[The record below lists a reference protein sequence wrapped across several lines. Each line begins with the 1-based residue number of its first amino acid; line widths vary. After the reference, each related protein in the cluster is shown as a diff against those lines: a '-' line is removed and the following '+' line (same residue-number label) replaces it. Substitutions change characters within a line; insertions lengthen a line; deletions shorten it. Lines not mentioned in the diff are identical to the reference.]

1 MIAINIINQVK
12 MIIKDYATIEEKK
25 LAVELAGLIGFHSLS
40 IEFPV
45 TTDCYD
51 IHKKDTI
58 YFILGKCEEKKNIVV
73 DNNDFYIYSEDNTYW
88 TSIKNS
94 NGIEAAFKFISDNFN
109 GLTKDFTQNSRE
121 IEIKDFVS
129 STKSALPMKPLYD
142 TAKKGLEYLFEK
154 DFLMKDCDN
163 DGLPDRFDA
172 AITLDSYDISV
183 VRAACELNCRFG
195 LEMVTSN
202 YPVLSDDIDLDRNTI
217 NFTAEGSC
225 SIEMEDSVSLNIKV
239 NGVGDDLIRF
249 ITNICSHYPIAGNDE
264 NHIVDFVDVMRE
276 SFAMKNLD
284 GQLCY
289 LEANKK
295 KINNNTTCYF
305 SPDVQKKYEK
315 LKAAYPEVEFKK
327 YIDFESVYEKEFD
340 IPWEVDV
347 AKDILIEK
355 LFPVLNSGDIV
366 EIYGA
371 LSEDIDARVKVKE
384 FIEKEVYKKGANVSN
399 CEIICAYKQGFSWL
413 EEVVT
418 PKLVD
423 KDIKSMTVYFKPF
436 MKPGE
441 KDWGDVD
448 GRSPS
453 YKTDGDPEKWFDL
466 PLRYLQ
472 ELYPVDDII
481 CAKLGIS
488 RDDIHM
494 EIYEG
499 DEDITYLVEAISQE
513 DKKVFSDTYKAA
525 YIERPY
531 LDIFPNM
538 GLVHPSTGYI
548 KAVVNGKTIVNE
560 RVATDLESVWD
571 IYQTR
576 VLGYCKEFIDK
587 QCDGKPTEDMQPFF
601 AQMKMEIGLSETER
615 ELGTRQDLFSPLN
628 ALHEDI
634 YFAGLDF
641 FKTYGMTTTGAN
653 LEAPGLMLPIIE
665 QKEGKPY
672 FKFTHY
678 KSHSNDPFID
688 FDGSIVES
696 SVKKQDV
703 TIYID
708 KLYDIDNK
716 VGMSFVVDSKGNTD
730 SLAESMSNLIHK
742 SMLQIGEELSAY
754 GEISIKTS
762 ENRKGFSAKLPKY
775 TEERKQYIDI
785 EDIDILENQLIGY
798 EQYIEIMEQL
808 KHVKGIKVFKSG
820 QTYQGRDIYTI
831 RILPDFKG
839 YVSTNKLINL
849 NPTELINSRHH
860 ANEVSATNA
869 AFMVLKEI
877 LTNEKYKGLGN
888 RMNLLITPMENAD
901 GAAIHYE
908 LQKQH
913 PTWIFHIARYNSL
926 GKEFYRDYYDIE
938 TIHTEAYA
946 VRRLYYRWLPD
957 VFVDNH
963 GVPSHE
969 WEQQFAGYT
978 SPWFKGFWLPRAL
991 LYGYYWYNT
1000 DECYKNNKKLNE
1012 QLADAIA
1019 DSLIDDNEIQE
1030 WNMDWKNRHEKYAHR
1045 WMPKLFPADYY
1056 KNMINYWVPSSYNPK
1071 HGYMAVRFPW
1081 ITAISF
1087 TSEVA
1092 DETAQDEYL
1101 YLCARTHK
1109 MHTLAGIDMILN
1121 SRCVYEKSSL
1131 KYIRNRPPVLE

>member
-1 MIAINIINQVK
+1 MVV
-12 MIIKDYATIEEKK
+12 IIKNINKVKLIIRDDATIQEKK
-25 LAVELAGLIGFHSLS
+25 LAVELAGLIGFHSVAV
-40 IEFPV
+40 EFPV
-45 TTDCYD
+45 TADYNL
-51 IHKKDTI
+51 KDEKDVI
-58 YFILGKCEEKKNIVV
+58 YFGLGKCEENKNLII
-73 DNNDFYIYSEDNTYW
+73 DDNDFSIYNKDNTYW
-88 TSIKNS
+88 TSIKNDD
-94 NGIEAAFKFISDNFN
+94 GIDKAFKFISLNFN
-109 GLTKDFTQNSRE
+109 DFTKDFTEKTRE
-121 IEIKDFVS
+121 IEIEDFVS
-129 STKSALPMKPLYD
+129 STKSSLPMNPLYN
-142 TAKKGLEYLFEK
+142 TCKKGLEYLFEK
-154 DFLMKDCDN
+154 DFLLKDCDN
-163 DGLPDRFDA
+163 DGLPEKFDGV
-172 AITLDSYDISV
+172 ITLDSYDISII
-183 VRAACELNCRFG
+183 RAACELNCRFG
-195 LEMVTSN
+195 LEMVASS
-202 YPVLSDDIDLDRNTI
+202 YPVLSDTILPGKNSIRFSEEGPCSIDIDNGDN
-217 NFTAEGSC
+217 
-225 SIEMEDSVSLNIKV
+225 VNITV
-239 NGVGDDLIRF
+239 NGSGHELVNF
-249 ITNICSHYPIAGNDE
+249 ITKICSHYPMAGNE
-264 NHIVDFVDVMRE
+264 NHVVDFVDVMRE

-284 GQLCY
+284 GQLSY
-289 LEANKK
+289 LEANKE
-295 KINNNTTCYF
+295 KINSNTTCYF
-305 SPDVQKKYEK
+305 SPDVQKNYEK

-327 YIDFESVYEKEFD
+327 HIDFESVYEKEFD
-340 IPWEVDV
+340 IPWEVDK
-347 AKDILIEK
+347 AKDILREK
-355 LFPVLNSGDIV
+355 LFPVLKSGDNV

-371 LSEDIDARVKVKE
+371 LSEDVDVRFKLKT
-384 FIEKEVYKKGANVSN
+384 FIENEADKKGAHIDKY
-399 CEIICAYKQGFSWL
+399 EIICAYKQGFSWL
-413 EEVVT
+413 EEIVT
-418 PKLVD
+418 PKLAD
-423 KDIKSMTVYFKPF
+423 KNIKSMTVYFKPF

-441 KDWGDVD
+441 NDWGDVD

-481 CAKLGIS
+481 CTKLGIS

-494 EIYEG
+494 ELYEG
-499 DEDITYLVEAISQE
+499 DEDITYLIEAVSKDDEKI
-513 DKKVFSDTYKAA
+513 FSDTYKAS
-525 YIERPY
+525 YMERPY
-531 LDIFPNM
+531 LDIFPSM

-548 KAVVNGKTIVNE
+548 KAVVNGKIIVDE

-571 IYQTR
+571 IYQTE
-576 VLGYCKEFIDK
+576 VLAYCKEFIDK
-587 QCDGKPTEDMQPFF
+587 ECNGKPTEDMQPFF

-615 ELGTRQDLFSPLN
+615 DLGTRQDLFSPLN
-628 ALHEDI
+628 ALHEDM

-641 FKTYGMTTTGAN
+641 FKTYGMTTTGSN

-678 KSHSNDPFID
+678 KSHSNEPFID
-688 FDGSIVES
+688 FDGDILER
-696 SVKKQDV
+696 SVQKPDV

-708 KLYDIDNK
+708 KLYDTDHG
-716 VGMSFVVDSKGNTD
+716 VGMSFTTLCEKDINDLAKAMSKLT
-730 SLAESMSNLIHK
+730 ET
-742 SMLQIGEELSAY
+742 SMLQLGEELSGY

-762 ENRKGFSAKLPKY
+762 QNPKGFSAKLPEH
-775 TEERKQYIDI
+775 TEETKQYIDI

-798 EQYIEIMEQL
+798 EEYLDIINQL
-808 KHVKGIKVFKSG
+808 KHVKGISVFKSG
-820 QTYQGRDIYTI
+820 QTYQGREIYTI

-869 AFMVLKEI
+869 AFMILKEL
-877 LTNEKYKGLGN
+877 LTNEKYNGLGN
-888 RMNLLITPMENAD
+888 RMNLMITPMENAD

-946 VRRLYYRWLPD
+946 VRKLYYRWLPD

-991 LYGYYWYNT
+991 LYGYYWYNS

-1012 QLADAIA
+1012 EFADTIA
-1019 DSLIDDNEIQE
+1019 DSLIEDKEIQQ
-1030 WNMDWKNRHEKYAHR
+1030 WNIDWKNRHEKYAHR

-1081 ITAISF
+1081 ITSISF

-1092 DETAQDEYL
+1092 DETAQGEYL

-1109 MHTLAGIDMILN
+1109 IHTLAGIDMILG
-1121 SRCVYEKSSL
+1121 SKCVYETSPL
-1131 KYIRNRPPVLE
+1131 KCIRQRPPVLD